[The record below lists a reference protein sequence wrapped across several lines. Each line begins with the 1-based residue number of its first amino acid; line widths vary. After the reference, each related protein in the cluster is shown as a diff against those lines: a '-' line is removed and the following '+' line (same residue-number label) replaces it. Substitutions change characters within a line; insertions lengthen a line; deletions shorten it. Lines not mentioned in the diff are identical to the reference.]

1 MRCTSRMRVAPTSV
15 TGASAT
21 TVCKYDPSA
30 PGVSRTSGCVFVPG
44 SLGASTGVPCP
55 GSIVLSKYALSCC
68 QANVCGAVNLLWS
81 QFLLVDPDASWQGQ
95 IWGYCFEC
103 SGIQDQATFI
113 RECRKRKEQR
123 AKFVRGRRERAR
135 CVNFNTILQ
144 VVEELFPGASGS
156 KRRQLAVM
164 RSKAVAAAFMRGF
177 EKSNPL
183 HQRLCHEITQQWLCE
198 MQKAADE
205 PSYACKVDANSLNAE
220 EASYLT
226 DVGGGVSLSFLCRM
240 PGCLFFGLNSTWIT
254 EAGAYHFKCPMCFQ
268 FFKPWAAYK
277 GAVKACFCL
286 LRGLLHFSLCCN
298 CCVLQ
303 TRRV

>member
-1 MRCTSRMRVAPTSV
+1 VDSLDLRFLVRYFTQRWR
-15 TGASAT
+15 ASFIDICDRPCEKKPFAHSNRQLF
-21 TVCKYDPSA
+21 CS
-30 PGVSRTSGCVFVPG
+30 SG
-44 SLGASTGVPCP
+44 
-55 GSIVLSKYALSCC
+55 LSKIRWFHD
-68 QANVCGAVNLLWS
+68 LWS
-81 QFLLVDPDASWQGQ
+81 QLLLVDPDASWQGQ

-113 RECRKRKEQR
+113 RERRKRKEQR
-123 AKFVRGRRERAR
+123 AKFVRGRRQRAR
-135 CVNFNTILQ
+135 CVNFNTTLQ

-164 RSKAVAAAFMRGF
+164 RSKAVASAFMRGF

-183 HQRLCHEITQQWLCE
+183 HQSVCHEITQQWLCE

-205 PSYACKVDANSLNAE
+205 PSYACKVDSNSLNAE

-226 DVGGGVSLSFLCRM
+226 DVGGGISLSFLCRM
-240 PGCLFFGLNSTWIT
+240 PGCLFFGLNSTWIK
-254 EAGAYHFKCPMCFQ
+254 EAVVYHFKCPMCFQ

-277 GAVKACFCL
+277 AAVKACYCL

-298 CCVLQ
+298 CCVAD
-303 TRRV
+303 